1 MLGLMSARLLP
12 LLATLL
18 IALPSAAAPRKTTVT
33 VPVDVG
39 VGPAGLLITGPV
51 FRDQPVHG
59 ALKLSV
65 AAVLDKEF
73 IRKNQ
78 KRIPSKYRAMA
89 KGVHEVRISP
99 SIFIP
104 DELIISPPVR
114 GTGLYGITFRPVGL
128 GVPLFS
134 GPVSLNLGAGLL
146 LTYAFLHSDVLPT
159 THFLRPGVDLKAE
172 LEFKLSKS
180 FLISVGWSSGFYV
193 PQKLGTFLE
202 VVPIDEGIW
211 HVGQG
216 FLKFHFRFPYKVKL

>member
-1 MLGLMSARLLP
+1 MHWRS
-12 LLATLL
+12 LLALL
-18 IALPSAAAPRKTTVT
+18 AILLASTDVHAAPKKTSLT

-39 VGPAGLLITGPV
+39 VGPAALLITGPV

-59 ALKLSV
+59 ALKLSI
-65 AAVLDKEF
+65 AAVLDKEL

-78 KRIPSKYRAMA
+78 NRIPKQYRSMA
-89 KGVHEVRISP
+89 KGVEEVRISP

-114 GTGLYGITFRPVGL
+114 GTGLYGITFRPFSF
-128 GVPLFS
+128 GVPLLS
-134 GPVSLNLGAGLL
+134 GPVSFDLGAGLL

-159 THFLRPGVDLKAE
+159 THFLRPGIDLQAE

-180 FLISVGWSSGFYV
+180 FLISIGWASGFYV
-193 PQKLGTFLE
+193 PQKLGTFFDVL
-202 VVPIDEGIW
+202 PIQDGIW

-216 FLKFHFRFPYKVKL
+216 FLKFHFRFPYKVTL